1 MKCPECE
8 CENPENARFCE
19 ECGKILPEIEARK
32 SDALKESYRRNKY
45 SSKDGIKNKVIIA
58 LVCIFVLAA
67 FAGLYVISQNLNTT
81 TSPQDATV
89 FILNQVSGASEV
101 TDTKTGAVYSINVEN
116 YSIGGGSGFIVNKD
130 GYIITAAHVVSD
142 PKSLDNEDKIKKMD
156 NNDLQFYVN
165 QAAIYI
171 LLQQNQPD
179 LASNI
184 SEEQLNNLTTQAIA
198 SGSVRATKYEQNIYV
213 MGPAFPDSNE
223 TPSKVKLVDM
233 GKVDAG
239 VDLALLKLDE
249 VKTNLP
255 KLPLRSEKIEVGEN
269 VRTYGYPTEQF
280 DFYQSLDEKNQTKE
294 DIWKSMLTAT
304 LTKGIVSAERTWT
317 NGTKFYQTDASVDYG
332 SSGGPV
338 TDENNR
344 VIGVLVMGFEK
355 QGFNFFLPSEYVIEL
370 CNKNG
375 VSLDG
380 GSFFNF

>member
-1 MKCPECE
+1 V
-8 CENPENARFCE
+8 
-19 ECGKILPEIEARK
+19 
-32 SDALKESYRRNKY
+32 DY
-45 SSKDGIKNKVIIA
+45 
-58 LVCIFVLAA
+58 
-67 FAGLYVISQNLNTT
+67 
-81 TSPQDATV
+81 
-89 FILNQVSGASEV
+89 
-101 TDTKTGAVYSINVEN
+101 
-116 YSIGGGSGFIVNKD
+116 
-130 GYIITAAHVVSD
+130 
-142 PKSLDNEDKIKKMD
+142 EDKIKKMD
-156 NNDLQFYVN
+156 SNDIQFYVN

-171 LLQQNQPD
+171 FLEQTQPD
-179 LASNI
+179 KVSNM
-184 SEEQLNNLTTQAIA
+184 SDEELDNLTTQAMA
-198 SGSVRATKYEQNIYV
+198 DGTVRATRYEQNIYV

-223 TPSKVKLVDM
+223 TPSKLEFIDM
-233 GKVDAG
+233 GNVDTG
-239 VDLALLKLDE
+239 VDVALLKLDE

-255 KLPLRSEKIEVGEN
+255 ILSLRSQQIQVGEN

-280 DFYQSLDEKNQTKE
+280 DFYEGLNETNQTK

-338 TDENNR
+338 TDDANK

-370 CNKNG
+370 CSKNG